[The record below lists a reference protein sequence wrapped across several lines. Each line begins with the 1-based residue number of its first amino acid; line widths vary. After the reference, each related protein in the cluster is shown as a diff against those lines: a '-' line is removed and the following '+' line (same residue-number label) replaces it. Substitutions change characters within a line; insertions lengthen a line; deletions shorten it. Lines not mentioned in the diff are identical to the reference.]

1 MSELYSRLLGPFIA
15 HYGRGRDD
23 PRLASESQ
31 IGSGRYHKGTGANP
45 NQHQDTIPWSR
56 AEVDKMRAE
65 NVSDKEIAAYYNISQ
80 NELRRLISESNAQRW
95 AEERAVCVDLSK
107 NGTEANGHKPMS
119 IREIAKETGL
129 TPTTVRNRLS
139 DYTQAKIDK
148 NEKYK
153 QILRDQIE
161 AKGHLD
167 VGLGT
172 EHNLGVSET
181 KMKQLIQSLKEE
193 GYILS
198 KPRIAQAG
206 TGFDTNMIVLS
217 KKDTPKNYIY
227 THIDEIQPM
236 DDLNIVNGD
245 KGPEIKK
252 FHDPVSV
259 DAARCMVVYN
269 EEGGINKDGLIELRR
284 GVNDI
289 SLGKSNYAQVRIAVN
304 GTHYIKGMAVYA
316 DDLPEGVDIRFNT
329 NKHQGTPMLGEDKDN
344 TVFKPLKGEGISGFG
359 ATIRAQNDWKDDK
372 GVEHQGAVNI
382 VKEQGVW
389 ADQQKTLAAQFLS
402 KQPYKLAQRQLNI
415 DLDNRKDEFDT
426 IMHLNNPAVKQRML
440 KSFADECDSA
450 AVHLKAA
457 AIPRQAWNVII
468 PMAADKKDGGLAD
481 NEIYAP
487 MFKHG
492 EEVVCIR
499 YPHEGKFQLSQ
510 LTVNN
515 RCKEGQRVIGKDAF
529 DAVGIRA
536 SAAEKMS
543 GADFD
548 GDTVLVIPNPKRP
561 TKGGKY
567 TYDIQVMDVLEGLK
581 DFDPK
586 EEYPGYKGMKRMTS
600 AGKQKQMGIISNLIS
615 DMTLQG
621 ADSKELAR
629 AVRYSMTVIDAEKH
643 NLDYRT
649 AYKVN
654 GIKELQKKYQKG
666 GGVATII
673 SRAKSIEM
681 KTMRVA
687 NHPYDIDPETG
698 QKIWNY
704 QKAKTYID
712 KEGNE
717 RTIQPRQFKS
727 TKMLETED
735 AWDLV
740 GDPTNPIERTYANYA
755 NECKALANQA
765 RKAFLKS
772 TKTEKIEYSKEAA
785 ELYSKEVA
793 DLKEKLLIAE
803 KNAPRERAAQRLAAQ
818 RVKMKADA
826 QALVGNE
833 MTDGEKRKELAK
845 QIGPAREAVGAK
857 KQRVKFTDREWE
869 AIQKGAINK
878 TTLNK
883 LLNNADED
891 DYKKKATPKEMRGLS
906 DRKIALVK
914 TMLARMNEPGN
925 NMTLQDIANYVG
937 ASQSTISAIK
947 SGTYEGGS
955 K

>member
-1 MSELYSRLLGPFIA
+1 MSELYSRIFGHFLKHDGVGHL
-15 HYGRGRDD
+15 DD
-23 PRLASESQ
+23 PPGP
-31 IGSGRYHKGTGANP
+31 GSGRKPWGSGENP
-45 NQHQDTIPWSR
+45 YQHQDTIPWSR
-56 AEVDKMRAE
+56 EEVTKMRAE
-65 NVSDKEIAAYYNISQ
+65 HISDKEIAASMGISQ
-80 NELRRLISESNAQRW
+80 NELRRLMSESKEERW
-95 AEERAVCVDLSK
+95 AKERAVCVELSNK
-107 NGTEANGHKPMS
+107 GYS
-119 IREIAKETGL
+119 IRQIARETGY

-181 KMKQLIQSLKEE
+181 KMKQLIKSLKEE